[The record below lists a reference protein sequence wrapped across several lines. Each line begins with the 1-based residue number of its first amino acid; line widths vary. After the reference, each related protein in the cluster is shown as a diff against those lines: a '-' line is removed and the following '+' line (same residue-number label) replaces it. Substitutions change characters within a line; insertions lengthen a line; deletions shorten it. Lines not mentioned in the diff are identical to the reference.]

1 MFGPVSKSAEANLT
15 IDVPKK
21 SPSTICMCMARDDKR
36 IAFSL
41 DDQVHVYELGNLYD
55 LGTRSI
61 RKVNLADQIN
71 SYPNRGS
78 PELIPD
84 DKRWKAGIERRVE
97 FSVDGKNLVIA
108 TCVEDQFA
116 YVDLWDCDVEPW
128 SIVAGGFGLTRLPSV
143 CDSIVGLVVS
153 VLGFS
158 LTLFSGHPMDTLLVC
173 FTTIFITR
181 SF

>member
-1 MFGPVSKSAEANLT
+1 MT
-15 IDVPKK
+15 IDVPLP
-21 SPSTICMCMARDDKR
+21 SPSAICMSMSRDDKR
-36 IAFSL
+36 IALSL

>member
-1 MFGPVSKSAEANLT
+1 MI
-15 IDVPKK
+15 IDVPQS
-21 SPSTICMCMARDDKR
+21 SPSSIYMSMSRDDKR
-36 IAFSL
+36 IALSL

-78 PELIPD
+78 PKLTPD
-84 DKRWKAGIERRVE
+84 DKKWKAGVERRVE

-128 SIVAGGFGLTRLPSV
+128 SIVAGGFGLTWLPSV
-143 CDSIVGLVVS
+143 CYSTIGLVIS
-153 VLGFS
+153 VLGYL
-158 LTLFSGHPMDTLLVC
+158 LTLFSGHPMDTLPVR
-173 FTTIFITR
+173 FTTAFITR
-181 SF
+181 SS